1 MDRYKFRDNFDEI
14 IQRVEKARIKVSEYH
29 IVNIV
34 AVTKYV
40 TTNEIKELYNLGQR
54 AFGENRVQ
62 VLKEKSSK
70 LKDLPIE
77 WHFIGRLQKNKINH
91 LIDLEPFLFQSL
103 NSFELALE
111 IDKRLEKKGK
121 KLDALLQINSAKEES
136 KAGVMPEIAYEEYLK
151 IIEETKHINLK
162 GVMSIGAH
170 SEDKEVVK
178 KSFET
183 TYKIFESLKP
193 YGAKICSMGM
203 SSDFELAIECGSN
216 MVRIGS
222 LFFKGTSNNYM
233 HS

>member
-1 MDRYKFRDNFDEI
+1 MDRYRLRDNFDEI

-40 TTNEIKELYNLGQR
+40 TANEIKELYSLGQR
-54 AFGENRVQ
+54 AFGESRVQ
-62 VLKEKSSK
+62 VLKEKSSE
-70 LKDLPIE
+70 LIDFPIE

-103 NSFELALE
+103 DSFELALE

-170 SEDKEVVK
+170 SKDKEVVK

-193 YGAKICSMGM
+193 HGAKICSMGM

-222 LFFKGTSNNYM
+222 LFFKGTSK
-233 HS
+233 